1 MKNPFLLGFCA
12 LNISSLLWPVLLP
25 WPMSLLLLL
34 GAVALFKRLPLLAG
48 GLAGTAWVCLYATLI
63 FDYRALGDSEQT
75 WIRAEIIASVSS
87 GSDWQSIDIRLVK
100 PKLISPFAAQMR
112 LNWRT
117 NEQIRPGQV
126 WDFRIERRAINSN
139 LNQGGFNGQRYL
151 LSKHIGLKG
160 RVIAARAVSTAPAM
174 RTVLIERLNNAFEDS
189 GDKAAEPALLLA
201 LLGGEQGQITP
212 TQWQQLRQT
221 GTGHL
226 MAISGLHMSVL
237 ALWLYGAVRFLLLR
251 IRPRPDRQN
260 LLIAMAV
267 AALGCLLY
275 GLLAGM
281 GIPTRRAFIMLAML
295 MLLSL
300 SRRFAS
306 PWERLLYALSAVL
319 LLDPLSPLSAGFWLS
334 FGAIGIILMVVT
346 GAERQRAA
354 MAGTSQAGACGRLKM
369 TAAHYLVS
377 LIKIQLALSLGLGFV
392 QLVLFGGVSLHSLW
406 INLLMV
412 PWFSLLVIPLALM
425 GLLLFLLLLP
435 LGLASGALFS
445 PAIWA
450 LAPFGA
456 LLELSDRLPL
466 AWVSVADSLIAPVL
480 FAIAAICLF
489 WLPISKGLRA
499 VSACLLLPLLLQL
512 SLKPGPQ
519 TELHLVDVGQGLAAV
534 VFAGD
539 KTLVYDTGS
548 AYGSFSHGERTLT
561 PFLRSR
567 GRSRIDVLIISHEDK
582 DHAGGAEGLA
592 RHFAIDLIISDT
604 QAARAIA
611 AARHQ
616 DCRPVSFTLAAV
628 NVSLLSP
635 EVLPG
640 GRIGNDGS
648 CVVQL
653 SHGGMSVLLPGDIEV
668 AREARMLAKP
678 SKLRADVLVAPHHGS
693 LTSSSSAFIDAV
705 SPSWALFAAGAGN
718 RYGFPKKEIVARYQ
732 SRGIN
737 TLSSATEGQISFY
750 FDGPPVVKTYRRD
763 LAPFWYNRVFGVGD
777 WPITE

>member
-25 WPMSLLLLL
+25 WPVSLLLLL
-34 GAVALFKRLPLLAG
+34 GALALFKRLPLLAG
-48 GLAGTAWVCLYATLI
+48 GLAGIAWVCLYATLI

-160 RVIAARAVSTAPAM
+160 RVIAARAVSTAPTM
-174 RTVLIERLNNAFEDS
+174 RTALIEKLKNALEAS
-189 GDKAAEPALLLA
+189 GAKAAEPALLLA

-212 TQWQQLRQT
+212 AQWQQLRQT

-251 IRPRPDRQN
+251 VRPRPDRQN

-281 GIPTRRAFIMLAML
+281 GIPTRRAFIMLAMV

-346 GAERQRAA
+346 AGECQRLVMADTNQ
-354 MAGTSQAGACGRLKM
+354 AGTSGHIKM
-369 TAAHYLVS
+369 TAAHYLAS

-466 AWVSVADSLIAPVL
+466 AWVSVADNLIAPVL

-489 WLPISKGLRA
+489 WLPISKGFRA

-512 SLKPGPQ
+512 SLKSNGQ

-604 QAARAIA
+604 QAARAIEA
-611 AARHQ
+611 GRHQ
-616 DCRPVSFTLAAV
+616 DCRPASFTLATL
-628 NVSLLSP
+628 NFSLLSP

-648 CVVQL
+648 CVVRL
-653 SHGGMSVLLPGDIEV
+653 SNGGMSVLLPGDIEA
-668 AREARMLAKP
+668 ARESRMLTKP
-678 SKLRADVLVAPHHGS
+678 VLLQADVLVAPHHGS
-693 LTSSSSAFIDAV
+693 LTSSSGAFIDAV

-718 RYGFPKKEIVARYQ
+718 RYGFPKQEVVERYQ
-732 SRGIN
+732 SRGVKV
-737 TLSSATEGQISFY
+737 LSSASEGQISFY